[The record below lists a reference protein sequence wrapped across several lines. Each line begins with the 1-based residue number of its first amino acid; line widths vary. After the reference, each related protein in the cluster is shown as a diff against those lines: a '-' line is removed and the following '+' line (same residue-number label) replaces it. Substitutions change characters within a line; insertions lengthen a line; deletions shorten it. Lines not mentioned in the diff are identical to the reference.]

1 MVGLKLIL
9 YCSQVEVS
17 RHVHFPDAE
26 RAAVANLRAE
36 VKRQCV
42 KTRYNPQGAKVGYME
57 PKCIQVPI
65 QSAGKRPSESSHAA
79 NWICIPYFSLHQYSE
94 SPSTSNVSLFPEQV
108 RTGIHLSHLLHI
120 LGLIKRERRLCCNP
134 NIRGAE
140 KSENCSRQSV
150 SLGKFNEGIAF
161 TSLKCGV

>member
-1 MVGLKLIL
+1 MVGSKLNF

-17 RHVHFPDAE
+17 RHIHFPDAE

-65 QSAGKRPSESSHAA
+65 RSTGKKPTESSHTA

-94 SPSTSNVSLFPEQV
+94 SPSTSNIAVFPDQTLLQSQYSRSPQARDLDQAVCQLGQV
-108 RTGIHLSHLLHI
+108 QRGDCFHI
-120 LGLIKRERRLCCNP
+120 SQMWCLIVGN
-134 NIRGAE
+134 
-140 KSENCSRQSV
+140 SE
-150 SLGKFNEGIAF
+150 
-161 TSLKCGV
+161 